1 MDDAEFKR
9 AERARDALAA
19 EILGRPEVSM
29 IDIGADR
36 VDGAAV
42 VRVHLRDA
50 GALGDMIPVAVNGV
64 RVQVVRGDY
73 RPEGHAGESIGS

>member
-29 IDIGADR
+29 IDIGADQ

-42 VRVHLRDA
+42 VRVHLRDE
-50 GALGDMIPVAVNGV
+50 GALADKIPAAVNGI
-64 RVQVVRGDY
+64 RVQVVRGAY
-73 RPEGHAGESIGS
+73 RPEGHADESIGS